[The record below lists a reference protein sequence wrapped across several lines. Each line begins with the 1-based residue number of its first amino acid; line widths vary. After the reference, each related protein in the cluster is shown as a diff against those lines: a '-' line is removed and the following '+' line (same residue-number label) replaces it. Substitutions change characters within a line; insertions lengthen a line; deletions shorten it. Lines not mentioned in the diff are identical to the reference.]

1 MNFWSVIAAAV
12 VILKLVGVVT
22 LSWSL
27 VIVIAVC
34 LLLAPWVI
42 AIGIWLVTVVLFGA
56 FAGILLGGAWCLDK
70 ILGKKRLKLTRGSVK
85 FQRERSAQSQHRA
98 DRRAFR

>member
-12 VILKLVGVVT
+12 VILKLIGVVT

-27 VIVIAVC
+27 VIILAVC

-42 AIGIWLVTVVLFGA
+42 ALGVWLVTVVLFGA
-56 FAGILLGGAWCLDK
+56 FAGILIGGAWCMDK
-70 ILGKKRLKLTRGSVK
+70 VFGKKRIKMTRDGVEIK
-85 FQRERSAQSQHRA
+85 RSRQSEHRA
-98 DRRAFR
+98 DRRNFR